1 MDRRQFLAATTAG
14 MSAAAAGCVEAF
26 QSLEG
31 TTYGREP
38 PLVDPRPNAIYWP
51 THTEAMHHGE
61 VAETDDGLALH
72 LMYTFPHRFWQVIS
86 TDEGY
91 GTQKFEVGPDD
102 AVHIMVG
109 VWDAETEVV
118 FPVSSLNVA
127 ITGGDGVDERETIY
141 PMLSQRMGF
150 HYGDNYHLDGDDSY
164 TVEVTVGGVD
174 VNRFGE
180 FEGRFG
186 DAETISMEL
195 DYSETER
202 NDLEFEMYDD
212 RQGQRGAV
220 EPMGMDGHSEMD
232 DAMDDHD
239 GMDDDDHDE
248 MNDND
253 HDEMDDGGHDM
264 HHQMPLGFVHDLEAA
279 GGEPMGEAMLDDIRY
294 RAALFDDERFG
305 DEPYL
310 AVTAATRY
318 NDLSIPEMGLA
329 VHVGSADETVEI
341 DVVAEDIDDFEPE
354 DDDEPLVDAQS
365 PTEPREIQ
373 VVDPDS
379 AVLSE
384 QLEPGLDPEIGFHYG
399 VSAPELNGGE
409 DVTVDISTPTQ
420 VARHEGYET
429 VFFDTQQ
436 ITLE

>member
-1 MDRRQFLAATTAG
+1 MDRRQFLAATTVG
-14 MSAAAAGCVEAF
+14 LSTAAAGCVDAF

-51 THTEAMHHGE
+51 THTEEMYHGE
-61 VAETDDGLALH
+61 VAETSDGLAVH
-72 LMYTFPHRFWQVIS
+72 LMYTFPHRFWQVTS
-86 TDEGY
+86 TDDGY
-91 GTQKFEVGPDD
+91 GTEKFEVGPND
-102 AVHIMVG
+102 AIHIMVG
-109 VWDAETEVV
+109 VWDEQTEVV
-118 FPVSSLNVA
+118 LPVSSLNVA
-127 ITGGDGVDERETIY
+127 VTGGDAVDERETIY

-150 HYGDNYHLDGDDSY
+150 HYGDNYHLDGDDTY
-164 TVEVTVGGVD
+164 TVEVTVGGID
-174 VNRFGE
+174 INRFGE
-180 FEGRFG
+180 FEDRFG
-186 DAETISMEL
+186 DAETVSMEL

-202 NDLEFEMYDD
+202 NELDFEMYED

-220 EPMGMDGHSEMD
+220 DPMGMGGGE
-232 DAMDDHD
+232 
-239 GMDDDDHDE
+239 MDDDDMDGE
-248 MNDND
+248 MD
-253 HDEMDDGGHDM
+253 HDGHDM
-264 HHQMPLGFVHDLEAA
+264 HHQMPLGFAADLAAA

-305 DEPYL
+305 QEPYL

-318 NDLSIPEMGLA
+318 NDLVIPEMGLSA
-329 VHVGSADETVEI
+329 HVGSADETAEI
-341 DVVAEDIDDFEPE
+341 NVVPEDLDDLEAEDDE
-354 DDDEPLVDAQS
+354 DEPLVDAQS

-373 VVDPDS
+373 VVDPDG

-384 QLEPGLDPEIGFHYG
+384 QLAAGLDPEIGFHYG
-399 VSAPELNGGE
+399 VSAPGIDGSE

-420 VARHEGYET
+420 VVRHEGYET

>member
-1 MDRRQFLAATTAG
+1 MDRRQFVAATTAG
-14 MSAAAAGCVEAF
+14 LSAAAAGCVEAF

-61 VAETDDGLALH
+61 VAETSDGLAVH
-72 LMYTFPHRFWQVIS
+72 LMYTFPHRFWQVRPA
-86 TDEGY
+86 DGGY
-91 GTQKFEVGPDD
+91 GTEQFEVGPDD

-109 VWDAETEVV
+109 VWDSETEVV

-127 ITGGDGVDERETIY
+127 VTGGNGVDERETIY

-164 TVEVTVGGVD
+164 SVEVTVGGVG
-174 VNRFGE
+174 VNRFGA

-195 DYSETER
+195 EYSETER
-202 NDLEFEMYDD
+202 NDLEFELYED

-220 EPMGMDGHSEMD
+220 DPMGMGDSEMD
-232 DAMDDHD
+232 EMDGDDHD
-239 GMDDDDHDE
+239 S
-248 MNDND
+248 
-253 HDEMDDGGHDM
+253 HDM
-264 HHQMPLGFVHDLEAA
+264 HHQMPLGFAHDLEAA

-294 RAALFDDERFG
+294 EAALFDDERFG
-305 DEPYL
+305 EEPYL

-318 NDLSIPEMGLA
+318 NELSIPEMGLSA
-329 VHVGSADETVEI
+329 HVGSADSTVEI
-341 DVVAEDIDDFEPE
+341 NVVPE
-354 DDDEPLVDAQS
+354 EFDDDADLVDAQS

-379 AVLSE
+379 ALVSE
-384 QLEPGLDPEIGFHYG
+384 RLEAGLDPEIGFHYG
-399 VSAPELNGGE
+399 VSVPEIDGSE

>member
-1 MDRRQFLAATTAG
+1 MDRRTFLATTTAG
-14 MSAAAAGCVEAF
+14 LSAAAAGCVDAF
-26 QSLEG
+26 ESLEG
-31 TTYGREP
+31 TEYGREP

-61 VAETDDGLALH
+61 VAETSDGLAVH
-72 LMYTFPHRFWQVIS
+72 LMYTFPHRFWQVRP

-91 GTQKFEVGPDD
+91 GTEKFEVGPRD

-109 VWDAETEVV
+109 VWDEATEIVL
-118 FPVSSLNVA
+118 PVSSLNVA
-127 ITGGDGVDERETIY
+127 ITGGNDVDERETIY

-174 VNRFGE
+174 VNRFGA

-186 DAETISMEL
+186 DAETVEMEL

-202 NDLEFEMYDD
+202 NDLEFELYED

-220 EPMGMDGHSEMD
+220 DPMGMDGGEM
-232 DAMDDHD
+232 
-239 GMDDDDHDE
+239 DHDE
-248 MNDND
+248 MGDGD
-253 HDEMDDGGHDM
+253 HDGHDM
-264 HHQMPLGFVHDLEAA
+264 HHQMPLGFAHDLDAA
-279 GGEPMGEAMLDDIRY
+279 GGEPMGEAMLDDIRF

-318 NDLSIPEMGLA
+318 NDLLIPEMGLSA
-329 VHVGSADETVEI
+329 HVGSADETVEI
-341 DVVAEDIDDFEPE
+341 DIVPDDIDEFES
-354 DDDEPLVDAQS
+354 DDEPLVDAQS

-373 VVDPDS
+373 VVDPES

-384 QLEPGLDPEIGFHYG
+384 SLEAGLDPEIGFHYG
-399 VSAPELNGGE
+399 VSAPGIDGSE

-420 VARHEGYET
+420 VVRHEGYET

>member
-1 MDRRQFLAATTAG
+1 MNRRQFLAASTAG
-14 MSAAAAGCVEAF
+14 LSVAAAGCVEAF
-26 QSLEG
+26 DSLEG
-31 TTYGREP
+31 TSYGREP

-51 THTEAMHHGE
+51 THTEQMVHGE
-61 VAETDDGLALH
+61 VGETSDGLAVH
-72 LMYTFPHRFWQVIS
+72 LMYTFPHRFWQV
-86 TDEGY
+86 TTADEGY
-91 GTQKFEVGPDD
+91 GTEKFEVGPDD
-102 AVHIMVG
+102 AIHIMLG

-118 FPVSSLNVA
+118 LPVSSLEVA
-127 ITGGDGVDERETIY
+127 ITGDGVDERETIY

-150 HYGDNYHLDGDDSY
+150 HYGDNYHLDGDDTYS
-164 TVEVTVGGVD
+164 VQVTVGGVD
-174 VNRFGE
+174 INRFGA

-186 DAETISMEL
+186 EAETVELEL

-202 NDLEFEMYDD
+202 NDLDFELYED

-220 EPMGMDGHSEMD
+220 DPMGMEDGEM
-232 DAMDDHD
+232 
-239 GMDDDDHDE
+239 
-248 MNDND
+248 D
-253 HDEMDDGGHDM
+253 HDEMDHDEMDHDGHDM
-264 HHQMPLGFVHDLEAA
+264 HHEMPLGFAHDLEDA
-279 GGEPMGEAMLDDIRY
+279 GGEPMGEAVLDDIRY

-305 DEPYL
+305 EEPYL

-318 NDLSIPEMGLA
+318 NDLIIPEMGLSA
-329 VHVGSADETVEI
+329 HVGSADQTVEI
-341 DVVAEDIDDFEPE
+341 DVVPEDIDDFEPD

-373 VVDPDS
+373 VVDPDE

-384 QLEPGLDPEIGFHYG
+384 QLQAGLDPEIGFHYG
-399 VSAPELNGGE
+399 ISAPGIDGSE

-420 VARHEGYET
+420 VVRHEGYET

>member
-1 MDRRQFLAATTAG
+1 MDRRQFLAATTVG
-14 MSAAAAGCVEAF
+14 LSAAAAGCVEAF
-26 QSLEG
+26 ENLEG
-31 TTYGREP
+31 AEYGREP

-51 THTEAMHHGE
+51 THTEQMVHGE
-61 VAETDDGLALH
+61 VAETSDGLAVH
-72 LMYTFPHRFWQVIS
+72 LMYTFPHRFWQVRS
-86 TDEGY
+86 TDDGY
-91 GTQKFEVGPDD
+91 GTEKFRVGPDD

-109 VWDAETEVV
+109 VWDEQTEVV
-118 FPVSSLNVA
+118 LPVSSLEIA
-127 ITGGDGVDERETIY
+127 ITGGNGVDERETIY

-164 TVEVTVGGVD
+164 SVEVTVGGVD

-180 FEGRFG
+180 FEGRFEE
-186 DAETISMEL
+186 AETVSMEL
-195 DYSETER
+195 EYSETER
-202 NDLEFEMYDD
+202 NDLDFELYED

-220 EPMGMDGHSEMD
+220 APMGMEGENGEMEEMD
-232 DAMDDHD
+232 HDDMDHD
-239 GMDDDDHDE
+239 
-248 MNDND
+248 
-253 HDEMDDGGHDM
+253 GHDM
-264 HHQMPLGFVHDLEAA
+264 HHSMPLGFAHDLAEA
-279 GGEPMGEAMLDDIRY
+279 GGEPMGEAVLDDIRF

-318 NDLSIPEMGLA
+318 NDLIIPEIGLSA
-329 VHVGSADETVEI
+329 HVGSADETVEI
-341 DVVAEDIDDFEPE
+341 EVVPEDIDEFEPE
-354 DDDEPLVDAQS
+354 DDEDPLTDAQS

-373 VVDPDS
+373 VVDPES

-384 QLEPGLDPEIGFHYG
+384 QLQAGLDPEIGFHYG
-399 VSAPELNGGE
+399 IPAPELTGDE

-420 VARHEGYET
+420 VVRHEGYET